1 MHVPSNK
8 TGLVIGKGGETIKQ
22 ICGESCA
29 HVELSRDAPPNAA
42 EKIFIIRGTPHQI
55 HHAQH
60 IIRIKVGDIA
70 PGTPVPPFHGA
81 GGNDYGNQQQHG
93 GGYGGAQFGAGQQAG
108 GWNNFGGM
116 ISYVACVNDWCER
129 MALLRA
135 R

>member
-29 HVELSRDAPPNAA
+29 HVELSREEPPNAA

-70 PGTPVPPFHGA
+70 PGTPVPAFHGA
-81 GGNDYGNQQQHG
+81 GGGNDYGNAQQAG
-93 GGYGGAQFGAGQQAG
+93 AYGGAQFGAGQQQAG

-116 ISYVACVNDWCER
+116 CGY
-129 MALLRA
+129 LLITECGMHTRC
-135 R
+135 